1 MKGSRVL
8 LCALLGFGQ
17 KHPSMVDFH
26 EETKKTT
33 PMPKRKSVI
42 TKKLERFT
50 KLEVANTM
58 LKGVTFL
65 PQSNFQQSKKPQG
78 N

>member
-1 MKGSRVL
+1 M
-8 LCALLGFGQ
+8 LCALLAFSQ
-17 KHPSMVDFH
+17 KHPLVVDFR

-33 PMPKRKSVI
+33 PMPKRKSI
-42 TKKLERFT
+42 IIKKLEGFT

-58 LKGVTFL
+58 LEGVTFL